1 MTPPFVAVTGG
12 VAAGKTTALQAL
24 ERLGAATLSSDAIV
38 HDLLAEPDVREALV
52 DRWGDGILADGGVD
66 RRRVGEIVFRRPEE
80 LSWLEGRLHPMVG
93 ERIAAWRAALDPTVP
108 LAVVEVP
115 LLFES
120 GMDVAF
126 DATIAVVASE
136 ETRTGRAGARGTELM
151 EGRTSRQLPQHE
163 KAARATYVVAND
175 GDVAEL
181 EASLAEVMK
190 DLAAEGS

>member
-1 MTPPFVAVTGG
+1 VTPPFVAVTGG